1 MNSYSTLGADLL
13 YQRGVRSSLGKAI
26 LKATWTF
33 IRTYWIKAAIL
44 DGRQGLMLSI
54 SNAEGAYY
62 KYLKLLEL
70 QNRQSV

>member
-1 MNSYSTLGADLL
+1 LGAEML

-26 LKATWTF
+26 LKGLWTF
-33 IRTYWIKAAIL
+33 IRTYCIKAAIL

-62 KYLKLLEL
+62 KYLKLSEL
-70 QNRQSV
+70 QNRQSYK